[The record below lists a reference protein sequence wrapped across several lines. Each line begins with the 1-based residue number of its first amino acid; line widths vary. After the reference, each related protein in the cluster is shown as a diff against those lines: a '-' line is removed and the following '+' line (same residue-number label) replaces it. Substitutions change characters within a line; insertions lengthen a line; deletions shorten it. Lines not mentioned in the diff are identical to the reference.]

1 MAETKKETKTVKS
14 SEKTAEKKPATKK
27 ATTKTTTA
35 AKKPAA
41 PKAATKPAAKKEPE
55 QAKPVETAKV
65 EAPKAPAKPATD
77 MIEVTLEK
85 SGKGRL
91 EKQMKTLKAL
101 GLNKTHSSNIV
112 PDNAATRGMIY
123 VVRHLVSVK
132 KVK

>member
-14 SEKTAEKKPATKK
+14 SEKTAEKKPAAK
-27 ATTKTTTA
+27 KTTTA

-55 QAKPVETAKV
+55 QAKPVEAAKV

-91 EKQMKTLKAL
+91 EKQIKTLKAL